1 MTGPRLHNRI
11 SRVRESARQLS
22 SPFIRHPTVESISR
36 LPQARSWVIQL
47 GDARML
53 CGVNPGEGLLKTKRS
68 SL

>member
-47 GDARML
+47 GTHGCYA
-53 CGVNPGEGLLKTKRS
+53 GLTLGRDC
-68 SL
+68 